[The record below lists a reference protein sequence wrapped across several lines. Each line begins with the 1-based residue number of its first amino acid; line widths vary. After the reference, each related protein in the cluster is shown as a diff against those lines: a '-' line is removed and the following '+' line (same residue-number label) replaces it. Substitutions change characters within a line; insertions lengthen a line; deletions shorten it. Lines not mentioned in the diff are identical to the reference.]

1 MQLTIDIQRK
11 CPNSSRN
18 LGRNLRSTSSRNGA
32 AARRSDRTSREGI
45 YACGLSNTART
56 WNRHCATNTQGFSI
70 DRISFASLSGWSH
83 RVRSGD
89 SKALGTL
96 CFSRRSVVRREI
108 PGKVR
113 IARNALRCQTTI
125 LDILAALIYLEKQ
138 FLGNCQL
145 RHQLA

>member
-11 CPNSSRN
+11 YPNSSRN
-18 LGRNLRSTSSRNGA
+18 LGPNLRSSSSSSRNGA
-32 AARRSDRTSREGI
+32 AARRSDRTSHEGI

-56 WNRHCATNTQGFSI
+56 WNRHCGTNTQGFSI

-113 IARNALRCQTTI
+113 ITRRGMRCDAKLQFSTYLRLFYISKTVPGR
-125 LDILAALIYLEKQ
+125 LSA
-138 FLGNCQL
+138 
-145 RHQLA
+145 